1 MKKIIFLMAAVLLG
15 SSACK
20 MTGSVLGRTVA
31 ELDNPF
37 ATLQLFFNT

>member
-1 MKKIIFLMAAVLLG
+1 MKTLMLLLAAALFG
-15 SSACK
+15 FSSCQSS
-20 MTGSVLGRTVA
+20 GSVLGRSVA

>member
-1 MKKIIFLMAAVLLG
+1 MKTLMLLLAAVLLG
-15 SSACK
+15 SSACQT
-20 MTGSVLGRTVA
+20 TGSVLGRTVA